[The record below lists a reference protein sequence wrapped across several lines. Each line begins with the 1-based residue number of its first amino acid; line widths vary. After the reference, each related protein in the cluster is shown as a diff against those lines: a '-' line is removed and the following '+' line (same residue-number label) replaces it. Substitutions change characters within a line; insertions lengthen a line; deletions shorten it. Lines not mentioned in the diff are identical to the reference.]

1 MLFRSDLDVRRLRAG
16 PVIVRRGTA
25 SRTKRG
31 SGGTALSCASTPVAA
46 SLSTEELLE
55 QVWDENADPFTNTV
69 FNTLSAVFGDL
80 IPIRTVGKTSTASQE
95 RSGERE

>member
-1 MLFRSDLDVRRLRAG
+1 MVTSTYVGCVPGQSSSVAG
-16 PVIVRRGTA
+16 AA

-80 IPIRTVGKTSTASQE
+80 IPIRMVGKDFNGVA
-95 RSGERE
+95 RKVRRA